1 MTRFRSET
9 LANGI
14 SVEFFDRSNRY
25 FGDYHRVRIEA
36 HISVPRLDQ
45 GEPLIKVRILEKMG
59 VPGAEVAAV
68 RRQLCDNF
76 WSHASGYLE
85 RPDYPARLLAAER
98 QAGRRRSLPSTRA
111 NGY

>member
-14 SVEFFDRSNRY
+14 SVDFFDRSNRY
-25 FGDYHRVRIEA
+25 FGDYHRVRIET
-36 HISVPRLDQ
+36 HISVPRPDQ
-45 GEPLIKVRILEKMG
+45 GEPLIKVRILERMG

-68 RRQLCDNF
+68 RLQLCDDF
-76 WSHASGYLE
+76 WSHASGYLG
-85 RPDYPARLLAAER
+85 RPDYPDRLLAAE
-98 QAGRRRSLPSTRA
+98 QPGRRRPLPSTRA